1 MWLRKPNKQAEW
13 IHQYALHLKNQSG
26 FAQPMGIND
35 IICTLQINML
45 WVLYLHY
52 TVKNFRHCVT
62 PKFDVIFWCEI
73 FWKRTVSAE
82 FRVKLFHNGGRYH
95 METSPLI

>member
-1 MWLRKPNKQAEW
+1 
-13 IHQYALHLKNQSG
+13 
-26 FAQPMGIND
+26 
-35 IICTLQINML
+35 ML